1 MCESVEDIFNEYIK
15 EAKYQ
20 VAVETAMR
28 VLKRGKLTH
37 QEIAEVTSP
46 PLAVSR
52 CIVRSE
58 LYSSL

>member
-37 QEIAEVTSP
+37 QEIAEVTSL
-46 PLAVSR
+46 PLETVK
-52 CIVRSE
+52 E
-58 LYSSL
+58 LAEQMKLA